1 MRWEVTMVSLTI
13 AILLV
18 STAPYSTAPDP
29 VAETTTACSVEQ
41 DELFPPST
49 PGSPGPEAR
58 PADAGPRSLF
68 LAVESRVQ
76 REEASAHALAF
87 VVRAEPWDARSPRA
101 RRLEFPG
108 RSWPFALAVTADAAT
123 TYWALARGGLERN
136 PLLALG
142 RLDIGMV
149 KIVQFPLLAKA
160 IDAIEARHPRLG
172 RHLRWATLV
181 FHAALAFNNVRLGRA
196 AGELGLGGRRL
207 ARP

>member
-1 MRWEVTMVSLTI
+1 MVSLTI

-18 STAPYSTAPDP
+18 STAPYSTVSDP
-29 VAETTTACSVEQ
+29 VAETTTACSIEP
-41 DELFPPST
+41 DGLFSPS
-49 PGSPGPEAR
+49 PAVDPGPEAR
-58 PADAGPRSLF
+58 PADAAPHSLF
-68 LAVESRVQ
+68 LAVESRVR
-76 REEASAHALAF
+76 REEPGAHALAF
-87 VVRAEPWDARSPRA
+87 VVRAEPWAAPSARA

-108 RSWPFALAVTADAAT
+108 RTWPFALAVTADAAT
-123 TYWALARGGLERN
+123 TYWALARGGLEKN

-160 IDAIEARHPRLG
+160 IDKVEARYPRLG

-181 FHAALAFNNVRLGRA
+181 FHAALAINNVRLGRT